1 MSDENRLLG
10 VPGVPEFT
18 ERERTRSSVM
28 GRISFWLAVSPW
40 LYVVASLLRL
50 PSFG

>member
-1 MSDENRLLG
+1 MSAENRLLG

-18 ERERTRSSVM
+18 EHERTKSGMM

-40 LYVVASLLRL
+40 FYVVASLLRL
-50 PSFG
+50 PGFG